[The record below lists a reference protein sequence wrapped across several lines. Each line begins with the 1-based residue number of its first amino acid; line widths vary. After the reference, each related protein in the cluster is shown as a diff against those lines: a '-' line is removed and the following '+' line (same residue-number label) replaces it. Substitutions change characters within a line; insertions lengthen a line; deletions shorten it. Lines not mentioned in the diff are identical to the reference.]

1 MELRKSI
8 SSYLKEFCAMY
19 VRPEQIIIGAGTEYL
34 YSILIQLLGRN
45 VCYGVEN
52 PGYPKIAKIYRSMGV
67 KYEYIDLDEEGTSAK
82 KLEEKKVDIALI
94 YEPIEAKKAINE
106 GLASNFSTSALS
118 KPVRSKSKSSSS
130 SASSSIL
137 SSSSSHSANSAVLL
151 SAILYAFI

>member
-82 KLEEKKVDIALI
+82 KLEEKSRYHA
-94 YEPIEAKKAINE
+94 YFPI
-106 GLASNFSTSALS
+106 
-118 KPVRSKSKSSSS
+118 SSFPDRNGD
-130 SASSSIL
+130 
-137 SSSSSHSANSAVLL
+137 ANQQE
-151 SAILYAFI
+151 I